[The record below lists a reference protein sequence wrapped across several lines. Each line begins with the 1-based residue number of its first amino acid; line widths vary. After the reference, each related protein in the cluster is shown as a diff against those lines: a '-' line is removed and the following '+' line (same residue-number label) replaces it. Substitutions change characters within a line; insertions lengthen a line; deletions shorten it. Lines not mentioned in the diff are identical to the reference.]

1 MFDNERFMTKGIQD
15 NISLEL
21 QLFMWSCIDTLK
33 WKEKE
38 IDSLQAFELSLEKKN
53 GIIFQNLEHRQEVLK
68 YKRLYKIPSKE
79 AITEKIF
86 VIDDGLHSTMM
97 LRSEY

>member
-1 MFDNERFMTKGIQD
+1 MFNNERFMSKGIQD

-33 WKEKE
+33 WKEKK
-38 IDSLQAFELSLEKKN
+38 IDSLHVFELSIEKRN
-53 GIIFQNLEHRQEVLK
+53 DIIFQNLEHRQEVQK
-68 YKRLYKIPSKE
+68 YNRLYKIPSKE

-97 LRSEY
+97 LAEEY

>member
-1 MFDNERFMTKGIQD
+1 MSKGIKD
-15 NISLEL
+15 NISVEL

-38 IDSLQAFELSLEKKN
+38 IDSLQVFELSIEKKN
-53 GIIFQNLEHRQEVLK
+53 GIIFQNLEHRQEVQK

-86 VIDDGLHSTMM
+86 VIDDGIYSTMM
-97 LRSEY
+97 LAEEY

>member
-38 IDSLQAFELSLEKKN
+38 VDSLQVFELSIEKRN
-53 GIIFQNLEHRQEVLK
+53 DIIFQNLEHRQEAPE
-68 YKRLYKIPSKE
+68 YKKVYKIPSKA
-79 AITEKIF
+79 AINEKIF
-86 VIDDGLHSTMM
+86 VIDDGSHTTMI
-97 LRSEY
+97 LAEEH